1 MVLLF
6 KRNLSKKKRV
16 LTKTQNSLAKH
27 FNLMKYWLAFLGVF
41 TKTHHCRACIH
52 NVGIN
57 SICLLIWLVLINNR
71 LFFSKLAWP
80 APA

>member
-1 MVLLF
+1 
-6 KRNLSKKKRV
+6 
-16 LTKTQNSLAKH
+16 
-27 FNLMKYWLAFLGVF
+27 MKYWLAFLGVF

-80 APA
+80 APAYLNAKQAGNRERTAVQNL